1 MVDKSFVMPGTAGPL
16 VTVNRSALGGIDVSV
31 DGVPARRRR
40 GRAMSFDIP
49 LEDGSVTE
57 LALTGQWT
65 GLKANIAGVVIPLE
79 PPLPR
84 FAIALMF
91 LPFVALVGGIW
102 GALVGVT
109 GPRSTP
115 VSLAC
120 QSVGRRRPRSCSL

>member
-1 MVDKSFVMPGTAGPL
+1 MRRGAAPVAPRRGGEMVDKSFVMPGTAEPL

-65 GLKANIAGVVIPLE
+65 GLKANIADVVIPLE

-91 LPFVALVGGIW
+91 
-102 GALVGVT
+102 
-109 GPRSTP
+109 
-115 VSLAC
+115 
-120 QSVGRRRPRSCSL
+120 